1 MDQSLHKQL
10 HDQLLKISGISTHM
24 QYGNYS
30 LAEGTK
36 EIINTTN
43 EVQQTI
49 NNLITQNSQLR
60 HTNQQIA
67 KQNHDLKINNKKL
80 KDQNVK
86 IEQDLQQSQI
96 SLAALSYDSTEDH
109 QQSTP
114 ELFTPPE
121 SQ

>member
-49 NNLITQNSQLR
+49 NNLITQNSQ
-60 HTNQQIA
+60 QIA
-67 KQNHDLKINNKKL
+67 KQNRDLKINNKKL